1 MKENVKTNVIQMA
14 QLAMMTAISVVLVA
28 FVRIPLIPAAG
39 FLIYDMADVPI
50 LIAALVFGT
59 VPALVVLFLVST
71 IQAFLFGGDG
81 WVGMVMHVIA
91 SGALVVMVG
100 WFHHKFHKTSRTIVG
115 MVLGVIAMVAV
126 MIPMNLTL
134 TVYFLNQPREAVM
147 ALLLPAI
154 IPFNLIKGGLN
165 CILAGALFQALTPF
179 IRHNREVIRP
189 V

>member
-71 IQAFLFGGDG
+71 IQAFLFSPDG
-81 WVGMVMHVIA
+81 WVGLVMHFVA
-91 SGALVVMVG
+91 SGALVVLVG
-100 WFHHKFHKTSRTIVG
+100 EFYKRRQKMSRCHHWHGTRNHCDDYFNDSNELYFYCKYLRDSRG
-115 MVLGVIAMVAV
+115 NNGHA
-126 MIPMNLTL
+126 
-134 TVYFLNQPREAVM
+134 
-147 ALLLPAI
+147 
-154 IPFNLIKGGLN
+154 PFGS
-165 CILAGALFQALTPF
+165 ALFRSIF
-179 IRHNREVIRP
+179 
-189 V
+189 

>member
-71 IQAFLFGGDG
+71 IQAFLFSPDG
-81 WVGMVMHVIA
+81 WVGLVVHFVA
-91 SGALVVMVG
+91 SGALVVLVG
-100 WFHHKFHKTSRTIVG
+100 EFYKRRQKMRDAIIG
-115 MVLGVIAMVAV
+115 MVLGTIAMTIL
-126 MIPMNLTL
+126 MIPMNYIFTVNIYGIPKATMDTL
-134 TVYFLNQPREAVM
+134 IWIGV
-147 ALLLPAI
+147 
-154 IPFNLIKGGLN
+154 IPFNLLKAALN
-165 CILAGALFQALTPF
+165 SVIAGVVFRLLLPFFRKFSLRLQA
-179 IRHNREVIRP
+179 
-189 V
+189 